1 MDRTALIL
9 AALAARAG
17 DTAPEVR
24 DAQAAL
30 MAQLRMRFAG
40 RANGEAALASYEESA
55 PGWEAALGAELA
67 AAGADGDEGP
77 LVADRDERRGCA
89 RLAGGQVHHLASDI
103 PAGTPVP
110 GWHRDPVQV
119 VG

>member
-40 RANGEAALASYEESA
+40 RAKGEAALASYEESA
-55 PGWEAALGAELA
+55 PGWEAALGRSWLRPVLTEMRARWWQTVMS
-67 AAGADGDEGP
+67 
-77 LVADRDERRGCA
+77 VADA
-89 RLAGGQVHHLASDI
+89 
-103 PAGTPVP
+103 P
-110 GWHRDPVQV
+110 GWRA
-119 VG
+119 GKYTI